1 MPPDPALAPG
11 LASTAPRKAALALVL
26 VVAAVYGQTIGFGW
40 LTWDDPIHVA
50 DNAAIVPGNWS
61 GLAGLWREP
70 YRKLYIPVS
79 YMLFAAEAA
88 VTRLWDEGW
97 PPDPRLFHAVSV
109 GLHACCT
116 LLVFRIVRRLVGGV
130 AAPAVGAAVFALHP
144 LQAESVAWISEQR
157 GLLASVLALAAIDLV
172 VTACRAS
179 AAHPWRDGRNW
190 AAGLLLGLAVLAKP
204 SAVTA
209 PLTLVCIL
217 HWMLGRSWR
226 AAAAAAVPLAIPAAV
241 AALVTRSLQ
250 GMEPSVASVPVWLRP
265 VVAGDALAFY
275 ARAVVFPFGLSMD
288 HGRTPAEA
296 VADPWAWLAATIA
309 WTAVAAAA
317 LPALRPWRCAIAAF
331 VIPLVPVLGIVPF
344 TFQEFSTV
352 ADRYGYLSMLGPALA
367 VAAACRGLGRRGR
380 MAVALGLVV
389 LATISCRQVTTWR
402 GPQSVYG
409 HAIRVNPRSVH
420 ARMNLGLV
428 LLDEGRLEAASG
440 LLAEAARLAP
450 AYAKARYNLALA
462 RHAQK
467 MPAEAEA
474 EYRAAVGLDPGHADA
489 HNNLGIL
496 LCQQGRVDEGVMHFR
511 AAIRLRP
518 GFDAARRNLEQA
530 ERSRRP

>member
-1 MPPDPALAPG
+1 MPPEPVTSTERAPSAG
-11 LASTAPRKAALALVL
+11 RRAALALVL
-26 VVAAVYGQTIGFGW
+26 VVVAVYGQTLGFGW
-40 LTWDDPIHVA
+40 LTWDDPIHVI

-70 YRKLYIPVS
+70 YRKLYIPAS

-88 VTRLWDEGW
+88 VTRLWDDGW

-116 LLVFRIVRRLVGGV
+116 LLVFRLVRRLVGGV
-130 AAPAVGAAVFALHP
+130 AAPAVGAAVFAIHP

-157 GLLASVLALAAIDLV
+157 GLLASVLSLAAIDLV
-172 VTACRAS
+172 VAACQDS
-179 AAHPWRDGRNW
+179 TAHPWRDGRNC

-217 HWMLGRSWR
+217 HWMLGRPWR
-226 AAAAAAVPLAIPAAV
+226 AAAEAALPLAIPAVV

-250 GMEPSVASVPVWLRP
+250 GMEPMVASVPVWLRP
-265 VVAGDALAFY
+265 LVAGDALAFY
-275 ARAVVFPFGLSMD
+275 ARAVVLPFGLSMD

-296 VADPWAWLAATIA
+296 VADPWAWLVAAVA
-309 WTAVAAAA
+309 WAVVAAAA
-317 LPALRPWRCAIAAF
+317 LTRLQVWRCAIALF
-331 VIPLVPVLGIVPF
+331 VIPLVPVLGMVPF

-352 ADRYGYLSMLGPALA
+352 ADRYCYQPLLGPALA
-367 VAAACRGLGRRGR
+367 VALACRGLGRRGWLV
-380 MAVALGLVV
+380 VALGLVA
-389 LATISCRQVTTWR
+389 LATISFRQVATWR
-402 GPQSVYG
+402 DPRSLYD
-409 HAIRVNPRSVH
+409 HAIRVNPQSVH

-428 LLDEGRLEAASG
+428 LLDEGRLEAAGG

-450 AYAKARYNLALA
+450 TYPKARYNLALA
-462 RHAQK
+462 RHAQE

-474 EYRAAVGLDPGHADA
+474 EYRAAVRLDPGHADA

-496 LCQQGRVDEGVMHFR
+496 LCQQGRFDEGIAQFR
-511 AAIRLRP
+511 KAIRLRP
-518 GFDAARRNLEQA
+518 GFVAARRNLEQA
-530 ERSRRP
+530 ERSRPP